1 MVRLHELKPGPGAK
15 KARKRVGRGP
25 GSGWGKTSGKGQKGQ
40 KVRSG
45 GGKGLGF
52 EGGQT
57 PLQRRVPK
65 LPGFKNPFKKRYAQ
79 VNVVALNTFREGAV
93 VSPEKLLEKRLIR
106 KGLPV
111 KILAEGNLEKKLK
124 VKAHAFS
131 RQAVKKIEEAGGT
144 AEVM

>member
-1 MVRLHELKPGPGAK
+1 MSSSERPTSNSRALRPHRSRPA
-15 KARKRVGRGP
+15 
-25 GSGWGKTSGKGQKGQ
+25 GSSA
-40 KVRSG
+40 
-45 GGKGLGF
+45 GKGLGF

-79 VNVVALNTFREGAV
+79 VNVVSLNTFREGAV

-131 RQAVKKIEEAGGT
+131 KQAVKKIEEAGGT

>member
-1 MVRLHELKPGPGAK
+1 MVRLHELRPGSGAK
-15 KARKRVGRGP
+15 KSRKRVGRGP

-40 KVRSG
+40 KVRAG
-45 GGKGLGF
+45 GGKAIGF

-79 VNVVALNTFREGAV
+79 VNVIDLNTFQAGAV
-93 VSPEKLLEKRLIR
+93 VGPEKLLEKGLIR

-111 KILAEGNLEKKLK
+111 KILAEGDLEKKLK

-131 RQAVKKIEEAGGT
+131 GQAIKKIEEAGGT
-144 AEVM
+144 VEVL